1 VFLDEVTLGE
11 APEPRPNGG
20 DRRQSGSRERDIGE
34 RRARRCPGN
43 PASSTTISS
52 TTTVPTWDSDGQLVA
67 QARQLA
73 LLREPEPLHLVDQ
86 APVVCGRGIEGGA
99 A

>member
-1 VFLDEVTLGE
+1 MGHADHEAELD
-11 APEPRPNGG
+11 R
-20 DRRQSGSRERDIGE
+20 GSDQP
-34 RRARRCPGN
+34 ARLRNESWAAGR
-43 PASSTTISS
+43 
-52 TTTVPTWDSDGQLVA
+52 LVA